1 MARMA
6 QTAVTR
12 DARAAGKARRSR
24 PKTDNGLREHLLALD
39 IIRRNDAIVV
49 RADVPGI
56 DPADVKIEVKEGEL
70 ALSGE
75 RHERKDEKGQVLRR
89 ERRHGSFSRTT
100 VLPSGAD
107 PDSMEVSC
115 RNGVVEVLIPM
126 PGEERDVETRAVHER
141 SP

>member
-1 MARMA
+1 MTRMA
-6 QTAVTR
+6 QTAVPR
-12 DARAAGKARRSR
+12 DTRAAEKARRSR
-24 PKTDNGLREHLLALD
+24 PKTDSKLREHLLALD
-39 IIRRNDAIVV
+39 IIRRDDAIVV

-56 DPADVKIEVKEGEL
+56 NPADVKIEVKEGEL

-75 RHERKDEKGQVLRR
+75 RHERKDERGQVLRC

-100 VLPSGAD
+100 VLPPGAD

-115 RNGVVEVLIPM
+115 RDGVLEVTIPM
-126 PGEERDVETRAVHER
+126 PGEERAVKTGAVHER